1 MADTEL
7 ILKQLELLQNEVKA
21 LGTTVNELR
30 AIGGSDPLA
39 RKISLLLSDNN
50 LQLVDDTLTALNR
63 TSDCA
68 NRSECLVKM
77 REGLEKAVDLYSEG
91 RTDEARG
98 ILLAMQNIIC
108 HTNSPCMNGACSE
121 KARFIITETSTNID
135 LAARLIAR
143 ETPKKKQTAEAQEIA
158 SALDPLSYPARI
170 KILELLAQKEC
181 NFTELSQALDLR
193 TGHLQHHLRPLRE
206 AGYIRRLNGRGRYS
220 ITPRGSKMLN
230 GAMEL
235 VAAARM

>member
-21 LGTTVNELR
+21 LNATVNELR
-30 AIGGSDPLA
+30 TVGEKDPLA

-77 REGLEKAVDLYSEG
+77 REALEEAVDLYTEG
-91 RTDEARG
+91 KTDEARMILMALQG
-98 ILLAMQNIIC
+98 ILC
-108 HTNSPCMNGACSE
+108 HANGPCMNGACSE
-121 KARFIITETSTNID
+121 KARFIISETSTNID
-135 LAARLIAR
+135 LAARLMAR
-143 ETPKKKQTAEAQEIA
+143 EAPKEKAPVEAQEIA
-158 SALDPLSYPARI
+158 SAFDPLSYPARV
-170 KILELLAQKEC
+170 KILEILNKKEC

-235 VAAARM
+235 VVAARL